1 MYCPLFF
8 SDFDDLENTTVNI
21 RFPHNASWVILSPIE
36 QRIKEKIEKVGV
48 PLKDWD
54 IQINY
59 GIKTGCNEAFIIDK
73 AKRDELIRQSLNS
86 VDIIRPI
93 LRGKD
98 IKKYG
103 YSFAELYL
111 LFIPWHF
118 PLHNNKDIVGASQEA
133 EKIFQQEYPAIYDH
147 LLQYKTQLSNRN
159 KAETGIRYEWYALQ
173 RFGSNYMDDF
183 NKQKVVWK
191 RVGSILRFAFDDK
204 KLAVLDS
211 TCFAAGNY
219 AKYLT
224 GILNSNMGK
233 YMLQESPTTGTGDL
247 LISVQA
253 IEPLKIPIPNM
264 TTKKLIED
272 KVDKILQYNTDCDID
287 INPDIYSMYALSNE
301 EITFIETFLTAPTK

>member
-1 MYCPLFF
+1 L
-8 SDFDDLENTTVNI
+8 DDQESGAVNMI
-21 RFPHNASWVILSPIE
+21 FPHSSSWVILSSIE

-54 IQINY
+54 IRINY

-73 AKRDELIRQSLNS
+73 AKKDELIALSPNS
-86 VDIIRPI
+86 VEIIRPI

-103 YSFAELYL
+103 YNFAELYL

-118 PLHNNKDIVGASQEA
+118 PLHRDTNITGASKEA
-133 EKIFQQEYPAIYDH
+133 ELAFQREYPAIYKH
-147 LLQYKTQLSNRN
+147 LLQYKEQLSKRN

-204 KLAVLDS
+204 KMAVLDS
-211 TCFAAGNY
+211 TCFAAGKY

-224 GILNSNMGK
+224 GILNSHMGK
-233 YMLQESPTTGTGDL
+233 YMLQGSPTTGTGDL

-253 IEPLKIPIPNM
+253 IEPLKIPIPNNVI
-264 TTKKLIED
+264 KKVIED
-272 KVDKILQYNTDCDID
+272 KVDRALQYNTTCDID
-287 INPDIYSMYALSNE
+287 SDVYAMYALSNE
-301 EITFIETFLTAPTK
+301 EINFIESLITSPRK

>member
-1 MYCPLFF
+1 M
-8 SDFDDLENTTVNI
+8 LERKNEAVNI
-21 RFPHNASWVILSPIE
+21 IFPRNSSWVILSPIE

-73 AKRDELIRQSLNS
+73 AKKDELIALSHNS

-103 YSFAELYL
+103 YNFADKYLIATFPSKKYDIEDYPAVRDYL
-111 LFIPWHF
+111 LNFGKSDTDYLSQYGKDCWGKKR
-118 PLHNNKDIVGASQEA
+118 LEQSGNKGSRKKTHNKWFE
-133 EKIFQQEYPAIYDH
+133 
-147 LLQYKTQLSNRN
+147 LQDSIAYW
-159 KAETGIRYEWYALQ
+159 E
-173 RFGSNYMDDF
+173 DF

-204 KLAVLDS
+204 KMAVLDS
-211 TCFAAGNY
+211 TCFAAGKY

-224 GILNSNMGK
+224 GILNSHMGK
-233 YMLQESPTTGTGDL
+233 YMLQGAPTTGTGDL

-253 IEPLKIPIPNM
+253 IEPLKIPIPNNVI
-264 TTKKLIED
+264 KKVIED
-272 KVDKILQYNTDCDID
+272 KVDRALQYNMTCDID
-287 INPDIYSMYALSNE
+287 SDVYAMYALSNE
-301 EITFIETFLTAPTK
+301 EINFIESLITSPRK